1 MRSKKKYI
9 LYCKFNQ
16 VLDFMKKENADQE
29 KKRQKELEVKRGS
42 DILLTD
48 VVDSDPKILQF
59 RLKPHNFIFTLSI
72 QL

>member
-1 MRSKKKYI
+1 MRSNKKYI
-9 LYCKFNQ
+9 LYGKFNQ

-48 VVDSDPKILQF
+48 VVDSDLEFLQF
-59 RLKPHNFIFTLSI
+59 RLKPQNFISTL
-72 QL
+72 